1 MFDFLPC
8 SFPPALYFKT
18 GREKVIL
25 SGRRKNFTKVVL
37 LPGVFG
43 KENKPKALGRSSGIS
58 N

>member
-1 MFDFLPC
+1 MFDFVPC
-8 SFPPALYFKT
+8 SFPSALYFNT

-25 SGRRKNFTKVVL
+25 SGRRGTLQRTL

-43 KENKPKALGRSSGIS
+43 EENKPKALGRSSKIS